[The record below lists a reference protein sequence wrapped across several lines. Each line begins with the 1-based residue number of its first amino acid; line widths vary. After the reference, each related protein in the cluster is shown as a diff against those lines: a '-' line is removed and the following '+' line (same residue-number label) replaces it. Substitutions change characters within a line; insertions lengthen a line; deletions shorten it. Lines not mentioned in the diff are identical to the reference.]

1 MKKWIFIFLIL
12 PFVTYSQQIDLEKFP
27 YKSSIINY
35 FQLKKKYKY
44 SIDSL
49 KTGYSTLQYHS
60 FSSEGQF
67 IKVNHQQYFSDF
79 ILFNIDFDKF
89 SQEGIFNRENL
100 KLHNVKTNLL
110 FKNKSN
116 SFIAQLRLTYQK
128 VFMQEN
134 GGISNYSNFNFDDPL
149 LYEVNLLSAQN
160 NLKNRNHL
168 LIKKI
173 KLNDELSI
181 INELSFL
188 SKRRNYVDELPNS
201 GFYQNIYLDS
211 NQTSDSLLNILL
223 TNSFGI
229 KYDNFTL
236 NQLIHHRKSYNN
248 FIDSTDYDYGLSL
261 NFNKNKIEF
270 KTEIYRSKHF
280 EFNFLKKFN
289 LKSSNHVLSIDY
301 QSFRVPILIN
311 SYLSNNYN
319 FNNNFLFTKTAKSTY
334 IFKYKN
340 HLLKSKLT
348 LYSNYIYIDENSH
361 YQQLSNNILNWT
373 NKWEVQFKWRK
384 INYKHSLEYNFTD
397 NTYVIRLPKFN
408 YTSSFWLQLSLFDN
422 NLNTSLGF
430 DFNYFNSYYA
440 MAYNP
445 ALAQYHLQST
455 QLIGDFP
462 LVSPFLS
469 MKVNEMFI
477 SMKYRNLLSLVSS
490 NNDEYYL
497 LPNYPYYS
505 GILQLSLIW
514 KLNNFSN

>member
-1 MKKWIFIFLIL
+1 M
-12 PFVTYSQQIDLEKFP
+12 
-27 YKSSIINY
+27 
-35 FQLKKKYKY
+35 
-44 SIDSL
+44 
-49 KTGYSTLQYHS
+49 
-60 FSSEGQF
+60 
-67 IKVNHQQYFSDF
+67 
-79 ILFNIDFDKF
+79 
-89 SQEGIFNRENL
+89 
-100 KLHNVKTNLL
+100 
-110 FKNKSN
+110 
-116 SFIAQLRLTYQK
+116 
-128 VFMQEN
+128 
-134 GGISNYSNFNFDDPL
+134 
-149 LYEVNLLSAQN
+149 
-160 NLKNRNHL
+160 
-168 LIKKI
+168 
-173 KLNDELSI
+173 
-181 INELSFL
+181 
-188 SKRRNYVDELPNS
+188 
-201 GFYQNIYLDS
+201 
-211 NQTSDSLLNILL
+211 
-223 TNSFGI
+223 
-229 KYDNFTL
+229 
-236 NQLIHHRKSYNN
+236 
-248 FIDSTDYDYGLSL
+248 
-261 NFNKNKIEF
+261 
-270 KTEIYRSKHF
+270 
-280 EFNFLKKFN
+280 
-289 LKSSNHVLSIDY
+289 
-301 QSFRVPILIN
+301 
-311 SYLSNNYN
+311 
-319 FNNNFLFTKTAKSTY
+319 
-334 IFKYKN
+334 
-340 HLLKSKLT
+340 
-348 LYSNYIYIDENSH
+348 DENSH